1 MEEDEDGA
9 GGDPATIVPA
19 KLSSGDVLPTFLVQA
34 VDRWGNNTGP
44 TQDLPLNVV
53 LSCDGMQASPITAS
67 FDDNGIAKV
76 QGELQRLGR

>member
-9 GGDPATIVPA
+9 GDNPPRIVQA

-34 VDRWGNNTGP
+34 VDRWGNDTGP

-53 LSCDGMQASPITAS
+53 LSCDGMQASPITAA
-67 FDDNGIAKV
+67 FDDSGIAKI
-76 QGELQRLGR
+76 QGEL